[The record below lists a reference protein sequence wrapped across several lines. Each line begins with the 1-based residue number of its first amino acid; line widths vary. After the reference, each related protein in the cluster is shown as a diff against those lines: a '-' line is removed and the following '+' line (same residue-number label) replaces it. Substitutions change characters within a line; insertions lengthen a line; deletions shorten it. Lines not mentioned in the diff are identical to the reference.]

1 MKNFT
6 NKNESS
12 FTDFSFLSILFSRPV
27 RMILISGITMLI
39 AFFIGK

>member
-6 NKNESS
+6 NNNESS
-12 FTDFSFLSILFSRPV
+12 FTDFNFLSILFSRPV